1 MHSAFRMVV
10 CGKDQAPSSSSF
22 SLSQGAK
29 PSISSLALSA
39 VIAMKSTS
47 PLIPSADSAVIS
59 IGKSHRL
66 PGSSNVTRALAG
78 YRDNFAIRSAIV
90 IAPPISGRFVPG
102 LNLLE
107 KSGLISTHRGQSWPR
122 SHRPE
127 AHRPSPKELRSTC
140 GYRGQQK
147 RRRSQSQSGGQCEAP
162 PPCDRPRGGRSSVA
176 IPEVK
181 TTLRT
186 LSDKSTD
193 IPANSSLDVLF
204 KRGDPFITNFSAA
217 RSEPRAGDSSLWPSA
232 FLALAAALVREHS

>member
-1 MHSAFRMVV
+1 
-10 CGKDQAPSSSSF
+10 
-22 SLSQGAK
+22 
-29 PSISSLALSA
+29 
-39 VIAMKSTS
+39 MKSTS
-47 PLIPSADSAVIS
+47 RLIPSADSAVIS

-78 YRDNFAIRSAIV
+78 YRDNFAIRAAIV
-90 IAPPISGRFVPG
+90 IAPPISGRSMPV

-107 KSGLISTHRGQSWPR
+107 KSGLISTHCGQSWPR
-122 SHRPE
+122 SHRAWNAPFF
-127 AHRPSPKELRSTC
+127 AQRAVLDVC
-140 GYRGQQK
+140 YRGQQK

-186 LSDKSTD
+186 ISDKITD

-204 KRGDPFITNFSAA
+204 KRGDPFITNLLPGLNL
-217 RSEPRAGDSSLWPSA
+217 EPTIPRFRPLRAWL
-232 FLALAAALVREHS
+232 